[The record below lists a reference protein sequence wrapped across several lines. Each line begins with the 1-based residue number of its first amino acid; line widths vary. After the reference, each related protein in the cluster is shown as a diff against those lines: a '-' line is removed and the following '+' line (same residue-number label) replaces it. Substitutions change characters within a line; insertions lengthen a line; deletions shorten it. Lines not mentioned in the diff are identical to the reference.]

1 MGFFRLDV
9 KETRLPANRE
19 PATIMDIPV
28 KNQNGDTVET
38 IQLDDA
44 VFNVPMNHSL
54 VNQALVIYR
63 LNKRQGTHSTKTRAQ
78 VSGGGRKPWIQKHT
92 GRARQG
98 SIRSP
103 QWRHG
108 GVVFGPHPRD
118 HRKDIPRR
126 MRRLALKC
134 VLSDK
139 ARQDKLICLESM
151 DAVDGKTKSM
161 AELLQKLEVSGSA
174 LMVTR
179 DAEEKV
185 VRASHNLAKIW
196 TLPVTLLN
204 AHELLRRE
212 TVIMTVAA
220 ARWAEE
226 FLSAVPRRRGKT
238 RREETT
244 AVTDSAE
251 AAVEDPPADEGVV
264 SELEAVE
271 ELPSEDEGAAGE
283 QSTPEDVANEAEASV
298 VTPEEDQDSAGEHP
312 APEDVIAETEA
323 PIALS
328 EEKVDRPRKRKKK

>member
-1 MGFFRLDV
+1 
-9 KETRLPANRE
+9 
-19 PATIMDIPV
+19 MDIPV
-28 KNQNGDTVET
+28 KDQNGDTVET

-54 VNQALVIYR
+54 VHQALVIYQ

-78 VSGGGRKPWIQKHT
+78 VSGGGRKPWTQKHT

-98 SIRSP
+98 SIRAP

-118 HRKDIPRR
+118 YRKAIPRR

-134 VLSDK
+134 VLSEK
-139 ARQDKLICLESM
+139 ARQDRLICLDST
-151 DAVDGKTKSM
+151 DAVDGKTRSM
-161 AELLQKLEVSGSA
+161 AELLQKLEISGSA

-185 VRASHNLAKIW
+185 VRAAHNLEKVW

-226 FLSAVPRRRGKT
+226 FLSAAPRRRGAN
-238 RREETT
+238 RGDGT
-244 AVTDSAE
+244 AVVADTVGP
-251 AAVEDPPADEGVV
+251 AVDDQPADEDVA
-264 SELEAVE
+264 SELETSDGLPPENEGSAE
-271 ELPSEDEGAAGE
+271 EQP
-283 QSTPEDVANEAEASV
+283 TPEDVVSGGVVDEAEASV
-298 VTPEEDQDSAGEHP
+298 AAPEEVEDSDEERSA
-312 APEDVIAETEA
+312 AEDVTAETEA
-323 PIALS
+323 PVALS
-328 EEKVDRPRKRKKK
+328 EDEVDGAEEEKE